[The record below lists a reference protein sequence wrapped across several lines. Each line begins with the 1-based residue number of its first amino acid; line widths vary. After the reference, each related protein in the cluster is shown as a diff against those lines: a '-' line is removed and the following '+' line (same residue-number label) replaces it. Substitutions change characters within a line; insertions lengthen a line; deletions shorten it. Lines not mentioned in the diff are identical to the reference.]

1 MTALT
6 RDLAGVWLL
15 TRGSSVHYDSEFS
28 QIFTTRVR
36 PRASLTAKPSRGAS
50 HPGLHRNRR
59 SPGCRLHCE
68 ARASPHPPPCTVY
81 FIPYTSGLG
90 LFELRGRILRG
101 KRPPDQQAACGV
113 GQGKRAPPPGAL
125 CGAPGTLQPNNRP
138 RQRCPGIA
146 RGRPVAA
153 RRRRAMR
160 PCTCMRWTRACALL
174 TRGSAGSAAT

>member
-1 MTALT
+1 MCV
-6 RDLAGVWLL
+6 RDKSVMEGGWRAGEAGQGVGKRWCAHPH
-15 TRGSSVHYDSEFS
+15 SSAPLERSLSEKFHFCAETLKKLKVAEIS
-28 QIFTTRVR
+28 MF
-36 PRASLTAKPSRGAS
+36 
-50 HPGLHRNRR
+50 
-59 SPGCRLHCE
+59 C
-68 ARASPHPPPCTVY
+68 
-81 FIPYTSGLG
+81 TSGLG